1 MAASRVLAIIG
12 SGETAP
18 TMRSVHADLLAM
30 AGGAEGAAVMLDT
43 PHGFQENADDLAGRS
58 RRYFR
63 DAAGRDVTVASFR
76 SAATATPLEYER
88 MCAQLTRAS
97 WVFAGPGS
105 PTYALTQWR
114 ETRVPMLLAAKLR
127 EGGVVVFASAAAVGL
142 GEVALPVY
150 EIYKAGQDPHWVPGL
165 DLLRGVGLRAAVI
178 PHYNNAEGGTHD
190 TRYCYMGER
199 RLRLLEELLPDG
211 CDVLGV
217 DEHTACIFDLEAR
230 TLSVR
235 GRGEVTWRTRG
246 VETRWRHGEVVP
258 LAEVG
263 GARTSRGAPSPP
275 LAAAAPVAG
284 MGDGGGAAPFLAE
297 VRRQRDAALGAL
309 AAGDPEAAAGA
320 VLALETA
327 IHDWSGDTFES
338 DEPDQARR
346 MLRELVVQLADAS
359 RSADGD
365 PRERLR
371 PLVEAVL
378 AVRETARAEG
388 RFVDADGL
396 RHALGE
402 GGVAV
407 KDEAGGPAWELV
419 ETAG

>member
-1 MAASRVLAIIG
+1 
-12 SGETAP
+12 
-18 TMRSVHADLLAM
+18 
-30 AGGAEGAAVMLDT
+30 
-43 PHGFQENADDLAGRS
+43 
-58 RRYFR
+58 
-63 DAAGRDVTVASFR
+63 VTVASFR

-165 DLLRGVGLRAAVI
+165 DLLREVGLRAAVI